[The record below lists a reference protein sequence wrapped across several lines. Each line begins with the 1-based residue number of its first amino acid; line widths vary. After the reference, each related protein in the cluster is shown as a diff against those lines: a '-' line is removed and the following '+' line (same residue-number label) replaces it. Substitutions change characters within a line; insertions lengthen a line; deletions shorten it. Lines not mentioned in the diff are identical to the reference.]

1 MSTSYFYL
9 FLISCIILLTSC
21 RSVPITGRKQL
32 MLTTSGNENNIGVT
46 AYAEYQ
52 AKYKRSNNEEYNQAL
67 ASCGRAIAKASGQDD
82 FNWQFTVLDTNIQNA
97 FCLPGGKVAV
107 YSGIMDKMRNEAE
120 LAFVVAHEVG
130 HAIAR
135 HGGERLSWGYL
146 QTFGGMLIA
155 VGFKNNYVNGIY
167 GVGTSLGVMLPFSR
181 SNESEADMIGLI
193 LMARAGYNP
202 HAAVQFWTRFSKN
215 SQSSMIGNLMSTHPC
230 DEKRIEAMNNN
241 MFMAEDEYKKAKNK
255 KGLGMTFSHN
265 VQE

>member
-1 MSTSYFYL
+1 
-9 FLISCIILLTSC
+9 
-21 RSVPITGRKQL
+21 
-32 MLTTSGNENNIGVT
+32 MLTTSGYENNIGVT

-52 AKYKRSNNEEYNQAL
+52 AKYKRSSNEEYNQAL

-82 FNWQFTVLDTNIQNA
+82 FNWQFIVLETNIQNA

-107 YSGIMDKMRNEAE
+107 YSGIMDLMRNEAE

-146 QTFGGMLIA
+146 QSFGGLLVT
-155 VGFKNNYVNGIY
+155 VGFKNNYVNGVY
-167 GVGTSLGVMLPFSR
+167 GVGTSLGVVLPFSR
-181 SNESEADMIGLI
+181 GNESEADMIGLI

-202 HAAVQFWTRFSKN
+202 QAAVQFWTCFSKN
-215 SQSSMIGNLMSTHPC
+215 SQSSLIGNLMSTHPC

-241 MFMAEDEYKKAKNK
+241 MFIAEDEYKKAKNK
-255 KGLGMTFSHN
+255 KGFGMTFTH
-265 VQE
+265 QPQD